1 MKSAEIFFEANSN
14 VVFVRVLGSKNK
26 LATTLPGYF
35 DIFSLLWKLSALHST
50 FHFTTAVDHKFNN
63 GMPKKDNYEFLI
75 PKRNFNITMSR
86 IENLLANGRKINY

>member
-35 DIFSLLWKLSALHST
+35 DIFSLLWKLSALDIMS
-50 FHFTTAVDHKFNN
+50 
-63 GMPKKDNYEFLI
+63 
-75 PKRNFNITMSR
+75 NI
-86 IENLLANGRKINY
+86 